1 MLYGPLGDH
10 WLVVYNIVSSP
21 VIFCQAATLCHL
33 VTMQLGLLASVNN
46 RPASSQARGGAA
58 LLAQKQRSGAPPDIA
73 SPRAPARRAWPAVL
87 AACLP
92 AVDELPGIREGRAS
106 TPMVSGALYQ

>member
-10 WLVVYNIVSSP
+10 WLVMYRPQCRNYLLQGSN
-21 VIFCQAATLCHL
+21 LCHL

>member
-10 WLVVYNIVSSP
+10 WWLCIVPSYLLQGSNP
-21 VIFCQAATLCHL
+21 LCHL